1 MKIVVTGALGHIGSR
16 LIREIPCTLPEADII
31 LLDNLSTY
39 RYCSLF
45 SLPAEGHYR
54 FIEADV
60 LTADLGRVFDGADV
74 VIHLAAITN
83 ATDSFEMKEQVER
96 VNCLGTERVAKACAR
111 TAAALIFISSTS
123 VYGSQTELV
132 DEDCPFSNLR
142 PQSSYAESKLKA
154 EHLLQALG
162 QTEDLAFVV

>member
-96 VNCLGTERVAKACAR
+96 VNCLGTERVAKAYAR
-111 TAAALIFISSTS
+111 NAAAHFFILRTCVFCSLI
-123 VYGSQTELV
+123 GLV
-132 DEDCPFSNLR
+132 TD
-142 PQSSYAESKLKA
+142 
-154 EHLLQALG
+154 
-162 QTEDLAFVV
+162 

>member
-74 VIHLAAITN
+74 VIHLR
-83 ATDSFEMKEQVER
+83 SEEH
-96 VNCLGTERVAKACAR
+96 
-111 TAAALIFISSTS
+111 TS
-123 VYGSQTELV
+123 EL
-132 DEDCPFSNLR
+132 
-142 PQSSYAESKLKA
+142 QSLAYLVCR
-154 EHLLQALG
+154 LLL
-162 QTEDLAFVV
+162 

>member
-60 LTADLGRVFDGADV
+60 LTPGLGRVSDVADV
-74 VIHLAAITN
+74 VILMAAITN
-83 ATDSFEMKEQVER
+83 ANDSFQIIHPVDHIT
-96 VNCLGTERVAKACAR
+96 C
-111 TAAALIFISSTS
+111 
-123 VYGSQTELV
+123 YGIEV
-132 DEDCPFSNLR
+132 
-142 PQSSYAESKLKA
+142 
-154 EHLLQALG
+154 
-162 QTEDLAFVV
+162 